1 VLPHL
6 SQKSDPLGDVLRER
20 VRASIVQHGGNVRAV
35 ADELRRD
42 YGTMQRLITR
52 LGLRAELDRVRER
65 AKRAAA

>member
-52 LGLRAELDRVRER
+52 LGLRSALDQAR
-65 AKRAAA
+65 KRAQAAA

>member
-1 VLPHL
+1 MLPHL

-52 LGLRAELDRVRER
+52 LGLRSALDQAR
-65 AKRAAA
+65 KRAQAAA